1 MKIRNWS
8 IGTWL
13 LSGFTIILSFVIVL
27 GITAYSQTDR
37 LSEQT
42 QTMYN
47 HPLVV
52 RRALARLEFNVSEVR
67 LEFRNLIL
75 AETIVDEQRAIENIE
90 RDLLDIEAQ
99 FVIIRDK
106 YLGPEEDVN
115 DAFLAYNLWINVR
128 EDNMDLLE
136 QGEIAQ
142 VLESINLQGE
152 ESIKINDFIT
162 KVGVLDDFAQSKADE
177 LYSNSI
183 KLHDTMTVQL

>member
-37 LSEQT
+37 LSVQT